1 MKLSLQGSVATR
13 KLACLRACRRFCVS
27 RFGYPLPGGV
37 FPGNCVGSKSSR
49 WLTLIILSKARS
61 IAGYWTPRGY
71 RVSALTPSG
80 ATHSARG
87 ACCTTKCA
95 VVGWP
100 KYLRSASQSRLL
112 TRQSGPSA
120 VSIPISPPRL
130 GHLLVSFS
138 VGILSPWPII
148 SFTGGTRRKAAPN

>member
-1 MKLSLQGSVATR
+1 MKLPLRGRVATR
-13 KLACLRACRRFCVS
+13 KLHAFAGVGALCFKVWLPAPRRGFPRKLCWVQILQMAYADYFIQGEIN
-27 RFGYPLPGGV
+27 RRVLDAARIPG
-37 FPGNCVGSKSSR
+37 VGAHTK
-49 WLTLIILSKARS
+49 W
-61 IAGYWTPRGY
+61 
-71 RVSALTPSG
+71 

-87 ACCTTKCA
+87 ACCTTKRA

-100 KYLRSASQSRLL
+100 IYLRSASQSRLV

-120 VSIPISPPRL
+120 VSIPISPPGL

-138 VGILSPWPII
+138 FGILSPWPII